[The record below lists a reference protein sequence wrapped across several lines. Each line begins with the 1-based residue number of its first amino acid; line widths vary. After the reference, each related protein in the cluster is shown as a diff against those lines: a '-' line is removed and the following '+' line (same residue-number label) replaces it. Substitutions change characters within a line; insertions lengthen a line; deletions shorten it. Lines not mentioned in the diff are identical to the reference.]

1 MHTSSSKITRWLDKA
16 PAPLF
21 VLYATSAA
29 FITYFC
35 MYAFRKPLTVGTF
48 EGVLGWEAAIDFKT
62 ALVISQLVGYA
73 ASKWIGIKVVS
84 EMTAARRAVAILLL
98 IGIAE
103 IALVLFA
110 MLPMPFNL
118 IPLFFNGLMLGM
130 IWGLVFSY
138 LEGRRTSEIL
148 GAGLATSFIVS
159 SGVVKS
165 VGKYL
170 ILDWDVS
177 EYWMPALTGALFFI
191 PLFIAV
197 FFLSKLP
204 QPTEKDEEERSA
216 RTPMHKAER
225 MSFLKDYMLG
235 LVALVL
241 AYVIF
246 TAFRDFRDNFAAEIW
261 IALGFGDAPGMFTV
275 SEAPATLIVLIVLGA
290 TMWIKSSRFAL
301 KLYHIIIAVGA
312 AILALAT
319 YAFQSGM
326 IGGALWMILL
336 SLGLYLAYVPF
347 NCILFDRMM
356 AAVKKPG
363 NAGFLIYL
371 ADASGYVGSVGLML
385 YKSLAAPELNWVEFL
400 EGFAYITAAVGV
412 LLVVLSNFYFSN
424 RIST

>member
-1 MHTSSSKITRWLDKA
+1 MKENNRITMWLERA

-21 VLYATSAA
+21 VLYGVSAA

-48 EGVLGWEAAIDFKT
+48 ESVLGWDAAIDFKT

-84 EMTAARRAVAILLL
+84 EMTAAKRAGAILLL
-98 IGIAE
+98 IGFAE
-103 IALVLFA
+103 LALVLFA
-110 MLPMPFNL
+110 VLPVPYNL
-118 IPLFFNGLMLGM
+118 FPLFFNGLALGM

-170 ILDWDVS
+170 ILNWQVS

-197 FFLSKLP
+197 YFLSKLP
-204 QPTEKDEEERSA
+204 QPTKADKQERSA

-225 MSFLKDYMLG
+225 RAFMRDYALG
-235 LVALVL
+235 LLMLVL
-241 AYVIF
+241 AYVVF

-261 IALGFGDAPGMFTV
+261 IALGFGDAPGMFTL
-275 SEAPATLIVLIVLGA
+275 SEAPATLIVLLVLGA
-290 TMWIKSSRFAL
+290 TMWIKNSKSAL
-301 KLYHIIIAVGA
+301 RLYHVIIAFGA
-312 AILALAT
+312 TILAGAT
-319 YAFQSGM
+319 YAFQMQMISGT
-326 IGGALWMILL
+326 LWMVLL

-385 YKSLAAPELNWVEFL
+385 YKSLAAPTLNWIEFL
-400 EGFAYITAAVGV
+400 EGFAYVTAIAGV
-412 LLVVLSNFYFSN
+412 FLVVFSNFYFVK
-424 RIST
+424 RLKT